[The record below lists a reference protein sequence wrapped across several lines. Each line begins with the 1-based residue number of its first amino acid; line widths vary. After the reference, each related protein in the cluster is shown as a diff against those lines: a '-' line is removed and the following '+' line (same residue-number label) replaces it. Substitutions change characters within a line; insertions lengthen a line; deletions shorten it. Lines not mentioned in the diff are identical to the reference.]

1 MATYPDPIPRK
12 NLFTNGDAEAWAVQF
27 HTLRYV
33 LHMSPMQI
41 AQVDYGI
48 DPDHPEAWMAFS
60 WAYEIEHVFPC
71 VDAISMINAAFR
83 KAGSV
88 KKD

>member
-1 MATYPDPIPRK
+1 
-12 NLFTNGDAEAWAVQF
+12 
-27 HTLRYV
+27 
-33 LHMSPMQI
+33 MSPMQI